1 MNNLRKL
8 KRSEHLLT
16 EGIEQNKKLK
26 EKLKKIK
33 EHYLII
39 TLKIA
44 MRKQKM
50 KNLLF
55 VKSFLENNL
64 LKWMKKLKSTKELK
78 KKRLFSQLFA
88 KFSEIQNDITKFT
101 SSNEMKKIL

>member
-16 EGIEQNKKLK
+16 EGIEKNKKLK
-26 EKLKKIK
+26 EKLRKIK
-33 EHYLII
+33 EHYLLI

-44 MRKQKM
+44 MKKQKM

-55 VKSFLENNL
+55 VKCFLQNNL
-64 LKWMKKLKSTKELK
+64 FKWMKKLKSTKELK
-78 KKRLFSQLFA
+78 KKKIIFS
-88 KFSEIQNDITKFT
+88 IIC
-101 SSNEMKKIL
+101 KIF